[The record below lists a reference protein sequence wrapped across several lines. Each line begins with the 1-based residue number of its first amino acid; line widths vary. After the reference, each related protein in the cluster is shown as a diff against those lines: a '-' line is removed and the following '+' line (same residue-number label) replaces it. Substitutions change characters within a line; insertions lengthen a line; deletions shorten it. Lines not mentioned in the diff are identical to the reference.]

1 MSEFIF
7 ELYSEEIPSSLQTNA
22 RDEIK
27 NCLENFFKAEK
38 LKFKKFEVLST
49 PTRLSIMITGL
60 PLKMV
65 FPSKE
70 IRGPKKGVIEDILNN
85 FLRSHNVAIRDAYL
99 KSTDKGEF
107 YFIKTF
113 KKEVLIQDVI
123 MKTLLNTI
131 SSIKWKKSMRW
142 SDTEMIWGRPLRSIM
157 AIFNGKLLSF
167 KYGHIRS
174 TNTAIIEKDLIR
186 ITKKIKNIKE
196 YLKFLKNNSVIL
208 DHEERKRI
216 IIKSF
221 EKICSSRRY
230 LNRLNTRVLNEV
242 VNIVDNP
249 NVLLAEFNKR
259 YLELPFEIITS
270 TLESHQRYFPL
281 FISKEKL
288 SNKFLLVT
296 NKIDN
301 NRIIRNGNQ
310 KVIEARLADAKF
322 FWDKD
327 KSKNLIKQV
336 SNLKN
341 IIFYEKLGS
350 VYQKTQRLRLISG
363 WIADEINLNKEK
375 VELAASISKSD
386 LCSDL
391 IGEYPELQGKL
402 GRYFSL
408 AQGFDE
414 QVADAISEH
423 YLPIGNNSKTSNN
436 PISYSISIADKI
448 DTLVGFYLIGERPTS
463 SKDPY
468 ALRRAAIGILRNI
481 IDNKINIKVKDLISY
496 NIKIF
501 KDQGVEIKNENANK
515 EILIFLRERMKNILK
530 DKNIKNDIID
540 ASISSHNDDNFLSLF
555 KKNIIT
561 SKFIKKDIG
570 TNLLSSYKRA
580 FNIIGK
586 EPSSLE
592 GRPDT
597 ILFRKDEEKNL
608 FEKINEIKKMISDRE
623 DNKDIEKVFLNLSE
637 IKSYT
642 DNFFDN
648 VKVNDENIDIKNNR
662 LELLKMYCNTF
673 NSFINFSKLEGVS

>member
-1 MSEFIF
+1 M
-7 ELYSEEIPSSLQTNA
+7 
-22 RDEIK
+22 
-27 NCLENFFKAEK
+27 
-38 LKFKKFEVLST
+38 
-49 PTRLSIMITGL
+49 
-60 PLKMV
+60 
-65 FPSKE
+65 
-70 IRGPKKGVIEDILNN
+70 
-85 FLRSHNVAIRDAYL
+85 
-99 KSTDKGEF
+99 
-107 YFIKTF
+107 
-113 KKEVLIQDVI
+113 
-123 MKTLLNTI
+123 
-131 SSIKWKKSMRW
+131 
-142 SDTEMIWGRPLRSIM
+142 
-157 AIFNGKLLSF
+157 
-167 KYGHIRS
+167 
-174 TNTAIIEKDLIR
+174 
-186 ITKKIKNIKE
+186 
-196 YLKFLKNNSVIL
+196 
-208 DHEERKRI
+208 
-216 IIKSF
+216 
-221 EKICSSRRY
+221 
-230 LNRLNTRVLNEV
+230 
-242 VNIVDNP
+242 
-249 NVLLAEFNKR
+249 
-259 YLELPFEIITS
+259 
-270 TLESHQRYFPL
+270 
-281 FISKEKL
+281 
-288 SNKFLLVT
+288 
-296 NKIDN
+296 
-301 NRIIRNGNQ
+301 
-310 KVIEARLADAKF
+310 
-322 FWDKD
+322 
-327 KSKNLIKQV
+327 
-336 SNLKN
+336 
-341 IIFYEKLGS
+341 
-350 VYQKTQRLRLISG
+350 
-363 WIADEINLNKEK
+363 
-375 VELAASISKSD
+375 
-386 LCSDL
+386 
-391 IGEYPELQGKL
+391 
-402 GRYFSL
+402 
-408 AQGFDE
+408 
-414 QVADAISEH
+414 
-423 YLPIGNNSKTSNN
+423 
-436 PISYSISIADKI
+436 
-448 DTLVGFYLIGERPTS
+448 GFYLIGERPTS